1 MNKYMKIADELAQ
14 QNILTNDGGPFGAV
28 IIKNNEIV
36 GKGNNQVV
44 LKNDPTAH
52 AEIVAIRDACKNLG
66 TFDLTGCE
74 IYTSCYP
81 CPMCLSAI
89 IWSNIKMVYYGNT
102 KEDAEKILYYG
113 HMTEKE
119 IVINNLTSDGNNPE
133 QDNGEIDSISY
144 LFQASSFY
152 MSEEG
157 FVVLPGA
164 KYYEPLVFEW
174 EEISKVIVEF

>member
-102 KEDAEKILYYG
+102 KEDAEKIGFRDNLIYEYLEG
-113 HMTEKE
+113 QSKTSNKE
-119 IVINNLTSDGNNPE
+119 DILKIIAMDR
-133 QDNGEIDSISY
+133 GETIKTFESY
-144 LFQASSFY
+144 QNK
-152 MSEEG
+152 SEN
-157 FVVLPGA
+157 
-164 KYYEPLVFEW
+164 KTMY
-174 EEISKVIVEF
+174 

>member
-102 KEDAEKILYYG
+102 KKDAEKIGFRDNLIYEYLEG
-113 HMTEKE
+113 QSKTTNKE
-119 IVINNLTSDGNNPE
+119 DILKIIAMDREETIKTFE
-133 QDNGEIDSISY
+133 SY
-144 LFQASSFY
+144 QNK
-152 MSEEG
+152 SEN
-157 FVVLPGA
+157 
-164 KYYEPLVFEW
+164 KTMY
-174 EEISKVIVEF
+174 

>member
-102 KEDAEKILYYG
+102 KEDAEKIGFRDNLIYEYLERQSK
-113 HMTEKE
+113 TTNKE
-119 IVINNLTSDGNNPE
+119 DILKIIAMDRKETIKTFE
-133 QDNGEIDSISY
+133 SY
-144 LFQASSFY
+144 QNK
-152 MSEEG
+152 SEN
-157 FVVLPGA
+157 
-164 KYYEPLVFEW
+164 KTMY
-174 EEISKVIVEF
+174 

>member
-102 KEDAEKILYYG
+102 KKDAERIGFRDNLIYEYLEGQSKTTNKEDILKIIA
-113 HMTEKE
+113 MDREETIKTFE
-119 IVINNLTSDGNNPE
+119 
-133 QDNGEIDSISY
+133 SY
-144 LFQASSFY
+144 QNK
-152 MSEEG
+152 SEN
-157 FVVLPGA
+157 
-164 KYYEPLVFEW
+164 KTMY
-174 EEISKVIVEF
+174 

>member
-102 KEDAEKILYYG
+102 KEDAEKIRFRDNLIYEYLEG
-113 HMTEKE
+113 QSKTTNKE
-119 IVINNLTSDGNNPE
+119 DILKIIAVDREETIKTFE
-133 QDNGEIDSISY
+133 SY
-144 LFQASSFY
+144 QNK
-152 MSEEG
+152 SEN
-157 FVVLPGA
+157 
-164 KYYEPLVFEW
+164 KTMY
-174 EEISKVIVEF
+174 

>member
-102 KEDAEKILYYG
+102 KEYAEKIGFRDNLIYEYLEG
-113 HMTEKE
+113 QSKTTNKE
-119 IVINNLTSDGNNPE
+119 DILKIIAMDREETIKTFE
-133 QDNGEIDSISY
+133 SY
-144 LFQASSFY
+144 QNK
-152 MSEEG
+152 SEN
-157 FVVLPGA
+157 
-164 KYYEPLVFEW
+164 KTMY
-174 EEISKVIVEF
+174 

>member
-66 TFDLTGCE
+66 TFNLTGCE

-102 KEDAEKILYYG
+102 KEDAEKIGFRDNLIYEYLEG
-113 HMTEKE
+113 QSKTSNKE
-119 IVINNLTSDGNNPE
+119 DILKIIAMDREETIKTFE
-133 QDNGEIDSISY
+133 SY
-144 LFQASSFY
+144 QNK
-152 MSEEG
+152 SEN
-157 FVVLPGA
+157 
-164 KYYEPLVFEW
+164 KTMY
-174 EEISKVIVEF
+174 

>member
-52 AEIVAIRDACKNLG
+52 AEIVEIRDACKNLG

-102 KEDAEKILYYG
+102 KEDAEKIGFRDNLIYEYLEG
-113 HMTEKE
+113 QSKTTNKE
-119 IVINNLTSDGNNPE
+119 DILKIIAMDREETIKTFE
-133 QDNGEIDSISY
+133 SY
-144 LFQASSFY
+144 QNK
-152 MSEEG
+152 SEN
-157 FVVLPGA
+157 
-164 KYYEPLVFEW
+164 KTMY
-174 EEISKVIVEF
+174 

>member
-44 LKNDPTAH
+44 LKNDSTAH

-66 TFDLTGCE
+66 TFDLIGCE

-102 KEDAEKILYYG
+102 KEDAEKIG
-113 HMTEKE
+113 FRD
-119 IVINNLTSDGNNPE
+119 NLIYE
-133 QDNGEIDSISY
+133 Y
-144 LFQASSFY
+144 L
-152 MSEEG
+152 EG
-157 FVVLPGA
+157 QS
-164 KYYEPLVFEW
+164 KTTNK
-174 EEISKVIVEF
+174 EEILKIIAMDREETIKTFESYQNKSENKTMY